1 MSTSHYSLK
10 SNKYII
16 TSIIIIL
23 LIWQATSVYIDNRLL
38 FPSVG
43 DIIKSMLEIAAQY
56 KFITIILYSVIRGI
70 KSFFISIIIAII
82 IAIISYFNK
91 IVYNLILPILSVI
104 KAVPTMAFIVLL
116 LIWTSKEYAP
126 IIIGIMISLPIFYDS
141 ILNIIINLDR
151 NLLNMCD
158 VYRISTADR
167 IRDIII
173 PIVIIELFKVLSST
187 FSLIFKVVIS
197 GEVYSQPEY
206 GIGTIIQLEKMQLNI
221 ANIISWII
229 IITIISYIF
238 DLIFK
243 FIDKRYIHKGR

>member
-70 KSFFISIIIAII
+70 KSFLISIIIAII
-82 IAIISYFNK
+82 LAIISYFNK
-91 IVYNLILPILSVI
+91 IIYNLILPILSVI

-158 VYRISTADR
+158 VYRISTTDR

-221 ANIISWII
+221 SNIISWII

>member
-70 KSFFISIIIAII
+70 KSFLISIIIAII

-158 VYRISTADR
+158 VYRISIADR

-221 ANIISWII
+221 VNIISWII

>member
-70 KSFFISIIIAII
+70 KSFLISIIIAII

>member
-70 KSFFISIIIAII
+70 KSFLISIIIAII

-221 ANIISWII
+221 VNIISWII